1 MVSRALSAEYWSL
14 ADLSTGLDATAF
26 LRFLRLLRNV
36 FSIVSIMGIALLV
49 VNIVYNKT
57 HDDGSKNTMAIL
69 TIQYVQGSWMWP
81 ALGVSYI
88 ISQPLHLL
96 SVSRIVC

>member
-1 MVSRALSAEYWSL
+1 MSIFDSNACGFAECHE
-14 ADLSTGLDATAF
+14 GLDATTF

-36 FSIVSIMGIALLV
+36 FSLVSILGVALLV
-49 VNIVYNKT
+49 INIVYNKT

-69 TIQYVQGSWMWP
+69 TIQYVQGGWMWP

-88 ISQPLHLL
+88 ISQFCALP
-96 SVSRIVC
+96 VQCTT